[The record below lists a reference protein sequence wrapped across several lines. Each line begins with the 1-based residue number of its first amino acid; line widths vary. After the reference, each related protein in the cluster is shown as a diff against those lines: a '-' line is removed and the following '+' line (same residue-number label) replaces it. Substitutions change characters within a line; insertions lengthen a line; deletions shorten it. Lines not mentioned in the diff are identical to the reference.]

1 MKQLSGATLFV
12 VAIVCGLIAAGL
24 TVFYMQQIDS
34 KYRQAAQPPKLETQR
49 VVMVRKN
56 MLKGEKIREADIGA
70 MLDQKRFNHE
80 CTTRICWADG
90 GSPRWLTMI
99 MALLARRSRARPGR
113 DRDLPHRPVTTPAST
128 PLETKRFPCSQ
139 ITPR

>member
-1 MKQLSGATLFV
+1 MKQLSGATLFI

-34 KYRQAAQPPKLETQR
+34 KYRQAAEPPKLEMQR

-70 MLDQKRFNHE
+70 LAIPVKYLPSNVVLAKGKENRF
-80 CTTRICWADG
+80 
-90 GSPRWLTMI
+90 L
-99 MALLARRSRARPGR
+99 
-113 DRDLPHRPVTTPAST
+113 
-128 PLETKRFPCSQ
+128 
-139 ITPR
+139 